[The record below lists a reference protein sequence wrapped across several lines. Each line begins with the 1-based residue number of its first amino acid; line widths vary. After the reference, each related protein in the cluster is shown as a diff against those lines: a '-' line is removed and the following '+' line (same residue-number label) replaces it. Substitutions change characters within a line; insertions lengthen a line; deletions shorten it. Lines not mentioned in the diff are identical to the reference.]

1 MTAVLDHLLHVPE
14 GAVEGAPVAVLLHGR
29 GSHRGDLQGL
39 ASLLPPAT
47 VLVTPEA
54 PHPGSP
60 WGYGPGWAWYRY
72 AGEDRVEWDTLS
84 ESLVAL
90 DGFLDALPSLL
101 PFRPG
106 PLFLGGFSQGG
117 TTSLAWALTRR
128 ARSPRVTGV
137 LNFSGFLA
145 AVPEVEEHL
154 GSAKGLEVFWGHG
167 VRDPNIPHPLAVRG
181 RARLAE
187 AGARLESRDY
197 AIGHWIEPEEM
208 ADATAWL
215 EAVTG
220 AG

>member
-1 MTAVLDHLLHVPE
+1 MLDYLLHVPE
-14 GAVEGAPVAVLLHGR
+14 NAVDGAPVAVLLHGR
-29 GSHRGDLQGL
+29 GSHRGDLQAL
-39 ASLLPPAT
+39 APLLPPGT
-47 VLVTPEA
+47 VVVTPEA
-54 PHPGSP
+54 PHPGAP

-84 ESLVAL
+84 ESLEAL
-90 DGFLDALPSLL
+90 DGFLEALPSLL
-101 PFRPG
+101 PIRPG

-128 ARSPRVTGV
+128 SGSPRIAGV

-145 AVPEVEEHL
+145 AVPQVEAHL
-154 GSAKGLEVFWGHG
+154 ASAEGLDVFWGHG
-167 VRDPNIPHPLAVRG
+167 IRDPNIPHVLGVRG
-181 RARLAE
+181 RQRLVDSAARVE
-187 AGARLESRDY
+187 ARDY

-208 ADATAWL
+208 VDASRWM